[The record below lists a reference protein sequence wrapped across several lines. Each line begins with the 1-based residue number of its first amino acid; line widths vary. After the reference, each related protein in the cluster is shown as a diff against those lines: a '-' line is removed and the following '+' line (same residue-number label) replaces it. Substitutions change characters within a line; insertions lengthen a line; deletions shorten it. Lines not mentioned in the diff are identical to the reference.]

1 MINKQLQSTF
11 VYFILYTL
19 PACTAHTCCC
29 LFSRERCTK
38 HCSPTRATRKQSCS
52 WWTWRATRRRLPSG
66 ESLRLPSSQTGIRK
80 IGTRLIFSIANAKL
94 ISFCVTTDSD
104 YYITAADWVGD
115 SNDFISVTWMNR
127 AQNLSIVTT
136 CHHDQN
142 WTCHGVST
150 NISF

>member
-1 MINKQLQSTF
+1 VASHS
-11 VYFILYTL
+11 
-19 PACTAHTCCC
+19 ACRAHRQV
-29 LFSRERCTK
+29 LE
-38 HCSPTRATRKQSCS
+38 
-52 WWTWRATRRRLPSG
+52 
-66 ESLRLPSSQTGIRK
+66 
-80 IGTRLIFSIANAKL
+80 IGTRLYFHSHTNPKL
-94 ISFCVTTDSD
+94 ISFCVAADSE

-150 NISF
+150 NVSF